1 MFIDE
6 NTVAI
11 CMATFNGEKF
21 IEAQLQSVLR
31 QTNDNW
37 VLFIRDDHSH
47 DKTFEILRT
56 YASRY
61 EQKIILIKD
70 DSLTGGSAKQN
81 FAAVLSWVSE
91 KYTFPYFM
99 FADQDDIWLE
109 SKIEKSLGL
118 LKRNETQS
126 GMPVLVHT
134 DLTVVDEQLNVLGAS
149 FFRHKSLNP
158 SVQDLRHLL
167 IQNNVTGCTMLWNKA
182 LNDLVDFNQ
191 NGIVMHDWWI
201 ALTAS
206 VFGKILCL
214 EEPTILYR
222 QHKDNV
228 IGATRVNSFRFIYQ
242 NLKRREHVE
251 RTLRQAV
258 VQGRVFLRCYNS
270 MLGQEH
276 RHVLEVFAGLYDHPK
291 FVRVATVCKESFLKQ
306 GLLQIIGELL
316 FI

>member
-21 IEAQLQSVLR
+21 IEAQLQSILR
-31 QTNDNW
+31 QTNENW

-47 DKTFEILRT
+47 DKTIEILKD
-56 YASRY
+56 YVSRY
-61 EQKIILIKD
+61 EHKMILIED
-70 DSLTGGSAKQN
+70 PSLSGGSAKQN
-81 FAAVLSWVSE
+81 FAAILSWVSE

-109 SKIEKSLGL
+109 SKIEKSLDL
-118 LKRNETQS
+118 LKRNECQS
-126 GMPVLVHT
+126 NMPMLVHT
-134 DLTVVDEQLNVLGAS
+134 DLAVVDKELRVLGES
-149 FFRHKSLNP
+149 FFRYKSLNP

-182 LNDLVDFNQ
+182 LNDLVDLNK

-222 QHKDNV
+222 QHRNNV
-228 IGATRVNSFRFIYQ
+228 IGAIRVNSLRFIYQ
-242 NLKRREHVE
+242 KFTQREHIK
-251 RTLRQAV
+251 RTFRQAV
-258 VQGRVFLRCYNS
+258 MQGQEFLHCYND
-270 MLGQEH
+270 LLCADH
-276 RHVLEVFAGLYDHPK
+276 RHVLEVFSCLYDHPK
-291 FVRVATVCKESFLKQ
+291 PVRMATVCRESFLKQ

-316 FI
+316 LI